1 VYVEV
6 PHKIGWAFE
15 MVQVTLVVELLL
27 IDTVE
32 LVIVV

>member
-1 VYVEV
+1 L
-6 PHKIGWAFE
+6 E

-27 IDTVE
+27 IVTME